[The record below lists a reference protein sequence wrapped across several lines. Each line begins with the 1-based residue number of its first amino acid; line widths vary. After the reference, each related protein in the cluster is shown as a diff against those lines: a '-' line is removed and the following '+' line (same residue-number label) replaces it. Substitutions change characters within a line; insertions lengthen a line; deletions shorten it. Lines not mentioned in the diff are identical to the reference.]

1 MGEADIGFC
10 KFTVDSVDGPLEDRE
25 LMDNW
30 WQPRDSIKGSNTVT
44 LTPCPLSFLS
54 HFFLCPFEM
63 PLATG
68 CPLIT
73 AVGTLQ
79 LISFPELN
87 Q

>member
-1 MGEADIGFC
+1 MVLWRTMSLWRVGGSQEIP
-10 KFTVDSVDGPLEDRE
+10 S
-25 LMDNW
+25 
-30 WQPRDSIKGSNTVT
+30 KGVSTMT